1 MKKSIIDVFSK
12 NLKNVDINEINKIKI
27 DLRKLTIEN
36 IIYISKKSPTQ
47 RTNEEIA
54 FLKNFG
60 LFKTKFAEKL
70 TKENIE
76 DQTQKIIMLLSMLNS
91 NYKLIKDKDEII
103 YDVNEEAKYFYI
115 ILYGNVEVYSV
126 EKIDGEINGEEYYK
140 IILNYRNNKEKYLL
154 EKTLK
159 ENKVNLPI
167 DLRDVNILDKILL
180 KIYLLSKKRMLLY
193 KENNIDFLDI
203 IFNKLGFKFSDF
215 NIKPYNEYL
224 KEINDLNK
232 HKKLPLV
239 KYNIEEAKKM
249 SRLNEQKVLEKINA
263 EIPDNLYKKYL
274 FLITMP
280 EIPVTY
286 YQYKKENVLNELDY
300 FGESRSG
307 VYENKI
313 ISLTKGLELL
323 YFKNDI
329 YNEYIFNMKMKYND
343 KFLLDNF
350 FLSSIYKSTFE
361 KVYLKL
367 FEYHKYY
374 SNQIIIKENEPI
386 NYIYFVKSGKIK
398 LFSTR
403 SIIQNHILIQIIIN
417 IIKQKCPHITYENAN
432 FENYE
437 KLKVD
442 FDKIKDLINLN
453 RNMHIMNYEEK
464 QCIGFE
470 CFYFGFSSLYTAIAF
485 SEKVEVYRISMDNLL
500 TILTVKNQKALYDFA
515 VQAEKALKIL
525 LDRLI
530 TVNNILIK
538 TYFKK
543 DKNKFKKAS
552 DYMEREIQLNQQKY
566 EDNIGSTN
574 IKNVLI
580 KEQKKVEQNFITS
593 NNSNQE
599 NNTTRKKDNSLSRP
613 KRKSIKYDLKKYN
626 FVRFN
631 RNKLIE
637 GIDSTKNKN
646 KRLENLSLTA
656 KIIDYRENLA
666 KQRNRELLRESLELE
681 RLSNHENKKINF
693 LKLQNKLSSDFVRF
707 SKGEKRIFINS
718 SYNNLTSSRHN
729 YNFKKR
735 KLILNHKNKIRNL
748 LPIFNKEKNK
758 REFFPKLH
766 KIKLNNNNLD
776 INNDIKIYGKLVRLN
791 SLKHF
796 YNVSSKEDMDI
807 NNKGKI
813 NMIKKS
819 TSGASTIYKSFY

>member
-1 MKKSIIDVFSK
+1 MKKSILDIFSK

-76 DQTQKIIMLLSMLNS
+76 DQTQEIIMLLSMLNS

-103 YDVNEEAKYFYI
+103 YNVNEEAKYFYI
-115 ILYGNVEVYSV
+115 ILYGNVEVYSI
-126 EKIDGEINGEEYYK
+126 EKIDCEINGEEYYK
-140 IILNYRNNKEKYLL
+140 IILKYRNNKEKYLL

-159 ENKVNLPI
+159 ENKVNIPI

-232 HKKLPLV
+232 IKKLPLV
-239 KYNIEEAKKM
+239 KFNSEEAKKM

-329 YNEYIFNMKMKYND
+329 YNEYTFNMKMKYND

-417 IIKQKCPHITYENAN
+417 IIKQKCPHIIYENAN

-442 FDKIKDLINLN
+442 FDKIKDLMNLN

-485 SEKVEVYRISMDNLL
+485 SEKVEVYRISIDNLL

-566 EDNIGSTN
+566 EDKIGSTN
-574 IKNVLI
+574 LKNVLI

-613 KRKSIKYDLKKYN
+613 KRKSIKYDL
-626 FVRFN
+626 
-631 RNKLIE
+631 
-637 GIDSTKNKN
+637 
-646 KRLENLSLTA
+646 
-656 KIIDYRENLA
+656 
-666 KQRNRELLRESLELE
+666 
-681 RLSNHENKKINF
+681 
-693 LKLQNKLSSDFVRF
+693 
-707 SKGEKRIFINS
+707 
-718 SYNNLTSSRHN
+718 
-729 YNFKKR
+729 
-735 KLILNHKNKIRNL
+735 
-748 LPIFNKEKNK
+748 
-758 REFFPKLH
+758 
-766 KIKLNNNNLD
+766 
-776 INNDIKIYGKLVRLN
+776 
-791 SLKHF
+791 
-796 YNVSSKEDMDI
+796 
-807 NNKGKI
+807 
-813 NMIKKS
+813 
-819 TSGASTIYKSFY
+819 

>member
-12 NLKNVDINEINKIKI
+12 SLKNVDINEINKIKI

-76 DQTQKIIMLLSMLNS
+76 DQTQEIIMLLSMLNS
-91 NYKLIKDKDEII
+91 NYKLIKGKDEII
-103 YDVNEEAKYFYI
+103 YDVNEEAKYFYV
-115 ILYGNVEVYSV
+115 ILYGNVEVYSI
-126 EKIDGEINGEEYYK
+126 EKIDCEINGEEYYK
-140 IILNYRNNKEKYLL
+140 MILKYRNNKEKYLL

-159 ENKVNLPI
+159 ENKVNIPI

-329 YNEYIFNMKMKYND
+329 YNEYTFNMKMKYND

-350 FLSSIYKSTFE
+350 FSVQYINQLS
-361 KVYLKL
+361 
-367 FEYHKYY
+367 
-374 SNQIIIKENEPI
+374 
-386 NYIYFVKSGKIK
+386 
-398 LFSTR
+398 
-403 SIIQNHILIQIIIN
+403 
-417 IIKQKCPHITYENAN
+417 
-432 FENYE
+432 
-437 KLKVD
+437 
-442 FDKIKDLINLN
+442 
-453 RNMHIMNYEEK
+453 
-464 QCIGFE
+464 
-470 CFYFGFSSLYTAIAF
+470 
-485 SEKVEVYRISMDNLL
+485 
-500 TILTVKNQKALYDFA
+500 
-515 VQAEKALKIL
+515 
-525 LDRLI
+525 
-530 TVNNILIK
+530 
-538 TYFKK
+538 
-543 DKNKFKKAS
+543 
-552 DYMEREIQLNQQKY
+552 
-566 EDNIGSTN
+566 
-574 IKNVLI
+574 
-580 KEQKKVEQNFITS
+580 
-593 NNSNQE
+593 
-599 NNTTRKKDNSLSRP
+599 
-613 KRKSIKYDLKKYN
+613 KKY
-626 FVRFN
+626 
-631 RNKLIE
+631 I
-637 GIDSTKNKN
+637 
-646 KRLENLSLTA
+646 
-656 KIIDYRENLA
+656 
-666 KQRNRELLRESLELE
+666 
-681 RLSNHENKKINF
+681 
-693 LKLQNKLSSDFVRF
+693 
-707 SKGEKRIFINS
+707 
-718 SYNNLTSSRHN
+718 
-729 YNFKKR
+729 
-735 KLILNHKNKIRNL
+735 
-748 LPIFNKEKNK
+748 
-758 REFFPKLH
+758 
-766 KIKLNNNNLD
+766 
-776 INNDIKIYGKLVRLN
+776 
-791 SLKHF
+791 
-796 YNVSSKEDMDI
+796 
-807 NNKGKI
+807 
-813 NMIKKS
+813 
-819 TSGASTIYKSFY
+819 